1 MQLKDLFGSAVGR
14 AGEAVSSAKEKA
26 QERLVVLGGYA
37 PSLSLKWALVVVL
50 VAFGTGVFAGIKWD
64 ISRFAEFR
72 AKADALN
79 ARVKAENEKLAA
91 DLEALRRQ
99 LDEEESQQ
107 ANADQDF
114 VNVIN
119 TPAAT
124 QCRVPVEPLNRLIVE
139 ASR

>member
-1 MQLKDLFGSAVGR
+1 
-14 AGEAVSSAKEKA
+14 
-26 QERLVVLGGYA
+26 
-37 PSLSLKWALVVVL
+37 

-72 AKADALN
+72 AEADALN
-79 ARVKAENEKLAA
+79 AKIKAENDKLAA

-114 VNVIN
+114 VKVIN
-119 TPAAT
+119 TPSAN
-124 QCRVPVEPLNRLIVE
+124 QCRVPVEPLNILIVE
-139 ASR
+139 ASK